1 MKLEIITPEK
11 TLYSGNVTL
20 IQFPGTSGS
29 FEVLK
34 KHAPLVASLK
44 KGTIRIVDTDKKTLL
59 IEINGGTVQVENN
72 HVLVLAD

>member
-44 KGTIRIVDTDKKTLL
+44 KGTIKIVETDRKNLF
-59 IEINGGTVQVENN
+59 IEINGGTVQVEND

>member
-11 TLYSGNVTL
+11 SLYNGNVTL

-34 KHAPLVASLK
+34 KHAPMVASLK
-44 KGTIRIVDTDKKTLL
+44 KGSIKIIDTERKTLY
-59 IEINGGTVQVENN
+59 IEINGGTVQVEND